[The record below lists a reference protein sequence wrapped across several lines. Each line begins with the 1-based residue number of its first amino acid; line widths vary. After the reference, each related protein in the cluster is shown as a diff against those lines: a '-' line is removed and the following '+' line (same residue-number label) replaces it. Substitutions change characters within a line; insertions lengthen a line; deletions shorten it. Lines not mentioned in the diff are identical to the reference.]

1 MTALVQHYR
10 RVLSE
15 ALAGDAG
22 DELAEVQHQLLVT
35 VPAPTPPGS
44 EPPPVDRV
52 VQEALKAQVS
62 RSGGRGMCHV
72 GCVLCNMDV
81 SSYDTY
87 MSSYQVEGMSVVLC
101 FVAGRSVLVE
111 YKRMLSCA
119 RG

>member
-62 RSGGRGMCHV
+62 RSGDRRRCHTLAAC
-72 GCVLCNMDV
+72 CVMWI
-81 SSYDTY
+81 
-87 MSSYQVEGMSVVLC
+87 SSYQVEGRPVV
-101 FVAGRSVLVE
+101 
-111 YKRMLSCA
+111 
-119 RG
+119 